1 MRAFIFVTL
10 VVGCQSTGGTNR
22 KIVSIDDQKC
32 NSTGCLGNPNYQ
44 PNPGS
49 YPNYSGNGYQ
59 NQPAQSYPYNNGQT
73 VVGKGGTVGNGTNPG
88 YIPYY
93 GSNQIVGNFWIPGYG
108 FPGPDA
114 QNSYPSQS
122 NVPVYSKQ
130 APPPASSTYVPPSK
144 GTPPVSNPP
153 STPVPEPQP
162 LPPTYAACAPEVMAR
177 NQTVSVGGSQ
187 FSQTATANFMTG
199 ATTVVSK
206 FTSMYVV
213 LSNGKGYSVN
223 SITSPVFRNGVRTS
237 NVTPVHYDSNNVAY
251 MTVDGMNIP
260 WGVVNQT
267 SDGKARMDLINGTC
281 VVQYGAFNGGIPV
294 LVVP

>member
-1 MRAFIFVTL
+1 MRSFVFLTL
-10 VVGCQSTGGTNR
+10 VVGCQSTGGTDR
-22 KIVSIDDQKC
+22 KVASIDDQRC

-44 PNPGS
+44 PNPGT

-59 NQPAQSYPYNNGQT
+59 NLPTQSYPQNNAHT
-73 VVGKGGTVGNGTNPG
+73 MVGKGGTQGYGGYPG

-108 FPGPDA
+108 LPGSVSPD
-114 QNSYPSQS
+114 NHPSQS
-122 NVPVYSKQ
+122 TVSVSTKQ
-130 APPPASSTYVPPSK
+130 VMPSSPNTYVASSK
-144 GTPPVSNPP
+144 GSLPTPNLEPQ
-153 STPVPEPQP
+153 PQP

-177 NQTVSVGGSQ
+177 NQTISVGGSQ

-199 ATTVVSK
+199 ATTVISK

-223 SITSPVFRNGVRTS
+223 SIMSPVFRNGVRTS
-237 NVTPVHYDSNNVAY
+237 NVTPVNYDSNNVAY
-251 MTVDGMNIP
+251 MTVDGRNIP

-294 LVVP
+294 LVLP